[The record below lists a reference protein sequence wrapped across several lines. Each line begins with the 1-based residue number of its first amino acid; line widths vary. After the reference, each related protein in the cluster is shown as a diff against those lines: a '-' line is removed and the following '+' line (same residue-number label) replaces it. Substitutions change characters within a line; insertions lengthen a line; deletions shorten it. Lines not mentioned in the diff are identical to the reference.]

1 MNKNPNDSKN
11 ELKTNFP
18 NKFKYYF
25 TVYRIFLVRVIFGG
39 LVTSTF
45 YDSTSQHGD
54 VKFSIAIL

>member
-1 MNKNPNDSKN
+1 MNTNPNDSKN
-11 ELKTNFP
+11 ELKTHFP

-39 LVTSTF
+39 LVTF

-54 VKFSIAIL
+54 VYAL